1 MKLWDIK
8 TINWVKYIYWTCWL
22 RKLSKYA
29 YRSKVLDK
37 LNKKELV
44 I

>member
-8 TINWVKYIYWTCWL
+8 TINRVKYIYWTCWL

-29 YRSKVLDK
+29 YKSKVLDK

>member
-8 TINWVKYIYWTCWL
+8 TINWVKYIYWTLWL

-29 YRSKVLDK
+29 YTSKVLDYI
-37 LNKKELV
+37 NSKELV